1 MARGMS
7 LRELERRS
15 GISHSALGRYEN
27 GQCSPRLDDVYAI
40 AAALDV
46 TIWDL
51 LPDVNPFL

>member
-1 MARGMS
+1 MS

-40 AAALDV
+40 AAALNV

-51 LPDVNPFL
+51 LPEINPFL